1 MGPPHRAV
9 HPLFL
14 PFVGKL
20 RRRAR
25 WSFTVEFERRFTMN
39 HILKTTIT
47 VFGLSAVVLGLA
59 AAQERFDMRV
69 RNDFFAGFA
78 GNEQALDRAMKLC
91 EEELA
96 RNPGNA
102 SALVWHGSGV
112 FFESRMYFRAGDQA
126 KGIEFWQRGLGE
138 MDKAVTMAPD
148 DLGVRIPRGA
158 VLLTAS
164 RTLPNAEMAHPLI
177 EKGVGD
183 FERALEIQKAYFDTL
198 GTHPRGE
205 LLIGLADGYAR
216 LGKDEQATAYFE
228 RIRATLHDTAYA
240 ASAEKW
246 LAAKTLA
253 PREAGCLGCHV
264 AK

>member
-1 MGPPHRAV
+1 
-9 HPLFL
+9 
-14 PFVGKL
+14 
-20 RRRAR
+20 
-25 WSFTVEFERRFTMN
+25 MN
-39 HILKTTIT
+39 HILKTTVT
-47 VFGLSAVVLGLA
+47 VFGLSLAVLGLA

-78 GNEQALDRAMKLC
+78 GNQEALDRAMKIC

-96 RNPGNA
+96 RNPANA
-102 SALVWHGSGV
+102 AALVWLGSGV
-112 FFESRMYFRAGDQA
+112 FFESRKYFQAGDQA

-138 MDKAVTMAPD
+138 MDSAVKMAPD
-148 DLGVRIPRGA
+148 TLSVRIPRGA

-164 RTLPNAEMAHPLI
+164 RSLPNAEMAHPLI

-183 FERALEIQKAYFDTL
+183 FERALEIQKTYFDTL

-228 RIRATLHDTAYA
+228 RIRAALPGTAYA

-246 LAAKTLA
+246 LATKTLA

>member
-1 MGPPHRAV
+1 
-9 HPLFL
+9 
-14 PFVGKL
+14 
-20 RRRAR
+20 
-25 WSFTVEFERRFTMN
+25 MN
-39 HILKTTIT
+39 HMFKIA
-47 VFGLSAVVLGLA
+47 VSVAGLGLAVLGLA

-78 GNEQALDRAMKLC
+78 GNHEALDRGMKLC

-96 RNPGNA
+96 RNPANA
-102 SALVWHGSGV
+102 AALVWHGAGV
-112 FFESRMYFRAGDQA
+112 FFESKTYFQAGDRA

-164 RTLPNAEMAHPLI
+164 RVLPDAERARPLI

-183 FERALEIQKAYFDTL
+183 FEHTLEIQKTYFDAL

-216 LGKDEQATAYFE
+216 LGKDDQATAYFE
-228 RIRATLHDTAYA
+228 RIRAALPGSAYA
-240 ASAEKW
+240 ASADKW
-246 LAAKTLA
+246 LASKTLA